1 MRAASLQTARN
12 VFAAFGLLVLV
23 TAAVTIIYA
32 VDRAQVR
39 ALLVRTEPA
48 RLLQNPAL
56 VEEARAIGRPV
67 YDRHCAKCHGVHLEG
82 SRALGVPDLGS
93 GYWLYGNEPVNV
105 EYTIYYGIRS
115 GHPKAR
121 NVTDMPA
128 FVRTGQL
135 TPGDAKDVI
144 AYLASLSAAPH
155 DGTAADRGSEIYLG
169 KGNCYD
175 CHAADAKGVVDYGTP
190 PLTGPRWLYG
200 DDPSTLM
207 TSVRDGRHVLC
218 PAWVNTLTAA
228 EIRGVAIYLLVTAR
242 SDNRLGDSKEQAL
255 P

>member
-1 MRAASLQTARN
+1 MRAGIFQSTRN
-12 VFAAFGLLVLV
+12 VSAVFGLLVLV

-32 VDRAQVR
+32 VHRTQVR
-39 ALLVRTEPA
+39 ALLIRTDPA

-67 YDRHCAKCHGVHLEG
+67 FDAHCAKCHGVRLEG

-135 TPGDAKDVI
+135 TPDDAKDVVE
-144 AYLASLSAAPH
+144 YLDSLSAAPH
-155 DGTAADRGSEIYLG
+155 DSTAAQRGSEIYLG

-190 PLTGPRWLYG
+190 PLTGPHWLYG
-200 DDPSTLM
+200 GDPSALL
-207 TSVRDGRHVLC
+207 TSVRDGRHGRC
-218 PAWVNTLTAA
+218 PAWVDTLTPA
-228 EIRGVAIYLLVTAR
+228 EIRGVTIYLIVTAR
-242 SDNRLGDSKEQAL
+242 NHNRSGDYRRQAL